1 MAELNGAEIITEHL
15 AREKVPYAV
24 GLCGHGDLGLLDALA
39 ARSDEIQT
47 ISVHH
52 ESVAGF
58 IADAYYRVRRQP
70 LAAFTSCGPGAAN
83 LLVALGSALMDSS
96 ALLAITGNVPTTQ
109 FNRSPFQELGYHYQA
124 DFPSAARHYVKRS
137 FQATRAAQL
146 PLVMRQA
153 FATMTGGRPGPVH
166 VDVPLD
172 VFAEDAAAEP
182 ADPGLWRG
190 GVSGRTAAAA
200 DEIDVAVDLLLSARR
215 PVIVAG
221 HGLGSGDAARNLLEL
236 ATAAGIPF
244 VTSPLGKDLAAPGSP
259 LYAGVTGR
267 NGTYPANRA
276 ARGADVILALGT
288 IFDDR
293 STSSWLPGYT
303 YAIPPARLVH
313 VDADPAVI
321 GRNYPAALGVAASPA
336 EVLRQLIAALAAR
349 GTRAARGQDAGH
361 DAGKDASEY
370 MGGHEADRRRW
381 LAEID
386 GWRAEWERHIAPGR
400 SSAAVPIGP
409 ARVLAALRAALPADG
424 ILLSDV
430 GAHHNWVVQEWQPSG
445 PGSLLQSWGFAAMG
459 FGVAGALGARLAAPE
474 RPVAA
479 VVGDGGF
486 LMLPSVIATAVEYD
500 LPAVWLV
507 WNNGG
512 FISIRDQQRGY
523 FGTKGDLATTF
534 RSEKTGKPYT
544 ADYAAMARA
553 MGAEGFRAEDPGSLG
568 DVLTAALESG
578 RPAVVDVAVDADA
591 AQPAVG
597 SWELPPL
604 PHPEPS
610 FGWPDHEPPG
620 DGVAPGDGASPPSSA
635 AEGE

>member
-1 MAELNGAEIITEHL
+1 MRNDVRMTHETEVAELNGAEIITEHL
-15 AREKVPYAV
+15 VREKVPYAV
-24 GLCGHGDLGLLDALA
+24 GLCGHGDLGLLDALT

-58 IADAYYRVRRQP
+58 IADAYYRVRGEP
-70 LAAFTSCGPGAAN
+70 LAAFASCGPGASN

-109 FNRSPFQELGYHYQA
+109 FNRSPFQELGYHHQA
-124 DFPSAARHYVKRS
+124 DFPSAARPYVKRS

-146 PLVMRQA
+146 PLAMRQA

-166 VDVPLD
+166 LDVPLD
-172 VFAEDAAAEP
+172 VFAEETTAEA

-200 DEIDVAVDLLLSARR
+200 DEIDAALDLLLSARR

-221 HGLGSGDAARNLLEL
+221 HGLAGKDAARNLLDL

-244 VTSPLGKDLAAPGSP
+244 VTSPLGKDLGAPDSP

-276 ARGADVILALGT
+276 SRSADVILALGT

-303 YAIPPARLVH
+303 YAIPPTRLIH
-313 VDADPAVI
+313 VDGDPAVI
-321 GRNYPAALGVAASPA
+321 GRNYPATLGVAASPA
-336 EVLRQLIAALAAR
+336 EVLRQLLAALAAR
-349 GTRAARGQDAGH
+349 REDSGDHAD
-361 DAGKDASEY
+361 
-370 MGGHEADRRRW
+370 DRRRW
-381 LAEID
+381 LADID
-386 GWRAEWERHIAPGR
+386 GWRAEWKRHVAPHR
-400 SSAAVPIGP
+400 SSDAIPLAP
-409 ARVLAALRAALPADG
+409 ARVLADLRAALPADG

-430 GAHHNWVVQEWQPSG
+430 GAHHNWIVQEWQPNG

-512 FISIRDQQRGY
+512 FISIRDQQRSY
-523 FGTKGDLATTF
+523 FRPERDLATTF
-534 RSEKTGKPYT
+534 RYEKTGKPYT
-544 ADYAAMARA
+544 ADYAVMARA
-553 MGAEGFRAEDPGSLG
+553 MGAEGFRVDDPGSLG
-568 DVLTAALESG
+568 DVLTAAFESG
-578 RPAVVDVAVDADA
+578 RPAVVDVAVDANA
-591 AQPAVG
+591 VQPAVG

-610 FGWPDHEPPG
+610 YGWPDH
-620 DGVAPGDGASPPSSA
+620 
-635 AEGE
+635 